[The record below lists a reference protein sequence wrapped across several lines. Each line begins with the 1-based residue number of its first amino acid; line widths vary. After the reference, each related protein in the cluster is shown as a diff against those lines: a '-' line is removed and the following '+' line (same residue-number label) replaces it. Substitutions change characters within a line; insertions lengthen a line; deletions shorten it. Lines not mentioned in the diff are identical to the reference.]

1 MSLLH
6 ILRNL
11 AVLLILV
18 VAVLTLT
25 PRLAAGGDNKHPKP
39 KPSLGRCGEEG
50 QQCGARFLPAC
61 CPGLVCVPASTRA
74 FCEDVF

>member
-11 AVLLILV
+11 AVLLILA
-18 VAVLTLT
+18 VAVLVST
-25 PRLAAGGDNKHPKP
+25 PRPAAGGDDKHSKP
-39 KPSLGRCGEEG
+39 KPGPGRCSEVG
-50 QQCGARFLPAC
+50 QECASILPPC